1 MSILLDVAKELFSMF
16 VADFR
21 LAVGVL
27 CLVSLVALVVDYLGM
42 APLIG
47 GGLLLVGSLCIVIEA
62 TVRKAR
68 GA

>member
-21 LAVGVL
+21 LTVGVL
-27 CLVSLVALVVDYLGM
+27 CLVALVALAVDYIGIT
-42 APLIG
+42 PLAG
-47 GGLLLVGSLCIVIEA
+47 GGLLLVGSLFIVIEA

-68 GA
+68 GS